1 MQQSTQQAYLI
12 IQFGNRW
19 TNVMRLQ
26 QQPVFIGRSSEN
38 QIVVRDEQV
47 SRKHAT
53 ITRTPNGWTI
63 ADLGSRNGTQ
73 VDNMTIAGPHELQEG
88 ETIGVGACRI
98 TFSHTLDG
106 GFSAPRMP
114 SGQTGDIGQTAALG
128 VETLRAGTLRSGS
141 LGPGTLGS
149 GDELEG
155 RAAIV
160 HRRADSQW
168 SAEGLTYPAATP
180 ARASTEPAE
189 RWNFFYRLIFDL
201 VKCVTRQQMAQVALD
216 RLLEQLGVAA
226 GGVVTFE
233 PDSVAHEAAQAAPA
247 TLPTLAV
254 LAARQPDGQ
263 SYHRVSDFLVRSV
276 VQDRQA
282 VLARNVMDDEQLALA
297 RQSASRS
304 VVSIICAPLR
314 QPNPA
319 NLPSDSSLELRC
331 DDRPVIGLLH
341 VYSSGQERML
351 SDADLELAV
360 GVADNLSIALARHAA
375 NEQLSQS
382 LEHSRRHI
390 DHLQEQL
397 SGASEMVGRSSAI
410 ERVRADIGRAA
421 PTNATILVRGESG
434 VGKELVAR
442 AIHRQSKR
450 RDGPLVC
457 LNCAALA
464 PTLLESEL
472 FGHEKG
478 AFTGATE
485 RKIGKFEAA
494 DGGTILLDEIGE
506 MPSELQAKF
515 LRVLEGQ
522 PFERLGG
529 SKPIQTDVRVIA
541 ATNRD
546 LEQAVNDKEFRA
558 DLYFRLRVIE
568 IVVPALRER
577 LDDVPPLVEHF
588 VQQLRLH
595 AGRRLHGIQPQALE
609 LLSRHNWP
617 GNVRELRNVLERAI
631 VLGSDSTIGI
641 TDLNLSTL
649 GEASV
654 TADAS
659 HAAAVAA
666 TPFEPISLAELE
678 RRHILAVL
686 EHCDGNKTKTA
697 LQLGIERS
705 TLDRKLKRF

>member
-1 MQQSTQQAYLI
+1 MQQSSHQAYLI

-47 SRKHAT
+47 SRKHAS
-53 ITRTPNGWTI
+53 ITRTPSGWAV

-73 VDNMTIAGPHELQEG
+73 VDSATIAGTHELQEG

-106 GFSAPRMP
+106 GFSARR
-114 SGQTGDIGQTAALG
+114 SVAGETGSFGRTAAVATGTQATGTQATGD
-128 VETLRAGTLRSGS
+128 
-141 LGPGTLGS
+141 
-149 GDELEG
+149 DLEG
-155 RAAIV
+155 QAAIV

-168 SAEGLTYPAATP
+168 SAEGLAYPAATRP
-180 ARASTEPAE
+180 RASAESGE
-189 RWNFFYRLIFDL
+189 RWSFFYRLIFDL
-201 VKCVTRQQMAQVALD
+201 VKCDTRQQMAQVALD
-216 RLLEQLGVAA
+216 RLLEQLGLAA

-233 PDSVAHEAAQAAPA
+233 PGSVAHEAALAPLA
-247 TLPTLAV
+247 EVPRLAV
-254 LAARQPDGQ
+254 LAARQPDGE

-282 VLARNVMDDEQLALA
+282 VLARNVMDDTQLALA

-304 VVSIICAPLR
+304 VASIICAPLR
-314 QPNPA
+314 QRSPA
-319 NLPSDSSLELRC
+319 DLSSDLSPELRS
-331 DDRPVIGLLH
+331 DDRPVMGLLH

-390 DHLQEQL
+390 DQLQEQL
-397 SGASEMVGRSSAI
+397 SGACEMVGRSPAI
-410 ERVRADIGRAA
+410 ERVRAEIRRAA
-421 PTNATILVRGESG
+421 PTNATVLVRGESG

-485 RKIGKFEAA
+485 RKVGKFEAA
-494 DGGTILLDEIGE
+494 NGGTILLDEIGE

-515 LRVLEGQ
+515 LRVLEGH

-546 LEQAVNDKEFRA
+546 LEQAVKDKEFRS

-568 IVVPALRER
+568 IVVPTLRER

-588 VQQLRLH
+588 VQQLRPH
-595 AGRRLHGIQPQALE
+595 AGRRLHGIEPQALE
-609 LLSRHNWP
+609 LLSRHRWP

-641 TDLNLSTL
+641 ADLNLSTL
-649 GEASV
+649 GAASS

-659 HAAAVAA
+659 SAAAAA
-666 TPFEPISLAELE
+666 TPFDPIPLAELE

-686 EHCDGNKTKTA
+686 EHCGGNKSKTA
-697 LQLGIERS
+697 MQLGIERS

>member
-1 MQQSTQQAYLI
+1 MQQSTHQAYLI

-19 TNVMRLQ
+19 SNVMRLQ

-47 SRKHAT
+47 SRKHAS
-53 ITRTPNGWTI
+53 ITRTSNGWVV

-73 VDNMTIAGPHELQEG
+73 VDNVTIAGPHELQEG

-106 GFSAPRMP
+106 GFSARRMP
-114 SGQTGDIGQTAALG
+114 GGQTGDIGQTAAL
-128 VETLRAGTLRSGS
+128 ESPTLRAGTLRSGT
-141 LGPGTLGS
+141 LGVGNGSLGS
-149 GDELEG
+149 GDEQEG

-180 ARASTEPAE
+180 SRASAEPAE

-201 VKCVTRQQMAQVALD
+201 VQCDTRQQMAQVALD

-233 PDSVAHEAAQAAPA
+233 PDSVAHAPSQATPA
-247 TLPTLAV
+247 TLPALAV

-282 VLARNVMDDEQLALA
+282 VLARNVMDDEQLSLA

-314 QPNPA
+314 QRSPA
-319 NLPSDSSLELRC
+319 NLSSDSLPELRS

-351 SDADLELAV
+351 SDADLELAL

-397 SGASEMVGRSSAI
+397 SSASEMVGRSSAI
-410 ERVRADIGRAA
+410 ERVRAEIGRAA
-421 PTNATILVRGESG
+421 PTNATVLVRGESG

-450 RDGPLVC
+450 RNGPLVC

-546 LEQAVNDKEFRA
+546 LEQAVKDKEFRS

-649 GEASV
+649 GDALPS
-654 TADAS
+654 ADAS
-659 HAAAVAA
+659 HAAAAP
-666 TPFEPISLAELE
+666 PFEPISLAELE
-678 RRHILAVL
+678 QRHILAVL
-686 EHCDGNKTKTA
+686 KHCDGNKTKTA